1 MCAYPE
7 GHLFTYSFHM
17 FKVRNILKLG
27 STIFGLSALLLLFL
41 PNLFLEL
48 LNLNSDSDS
57 LEWSMRMIGVTL
69 VALAGNMWFNSEN
82 ADDATVRKVAMVM
95 AVSATSLGVLTLAIP
110 SEKTLFTYLYA
121 AIGFAFGA
129 AYLLA
134 ISKKR
139 I

>member
-1 MCAYPE
+1 
-7 GHLFTYSFHM
+7 
-17 FKVRNILKLG
+17 
-27 STIFGLSALLLLFL
+27 
-41 PNLFLEL
+41 
-48 LNLNSDSDS
+48 
-57 LEWSMRMIGVTL
+57 MRMIGVTL

>member
-1 MCAYPE
+1 
-7 GHLFTYSFHM
+7 M

-27 STIFGLSALLLLFL
+27 STVFGLSALLLLFL

-95 AVSATSLGVLTLAIP
+95 AVSATSLGVLTLLIP
-110 SEKTLFTYLYA
+110 APISWFTIAYA
-121 AIGFAFGA
+121 FIGFVFGS
-129 AYLLA
+129 AYVVSL
-134 ISKKR
+134 ITNR
-139 I
+139 T